1 MESDWPGEKYC
12 IELDYVVLKFV
23 DINNDRLKHRLST
36 SFVGDWDEHL
46 DRRLVSIEL
55 KKKYQQLENEKFPAL
70 AASTRSSGLTH
81 DYSLKLREEAAL
93 AMIGKEEGVAFAEH
107 ALCLRLWKDGW
118 DSNVTAT
125 SFLIMFECLYKYK
138 KENKDLRS
146 LILTTDNLFELFAD
160 GNHED
165 SQDRCLNLKAN
176 AAIAQKDWVLAA
188 NAYEKL
194 VRVREMRF
202 GIGSAKA
209 SEAYVCL
216 GQVYGKAKKWNE
228 SYALLKQGYNSYLST
243 LGENHKETKLSK
255 KMLADSLLE
264 VGQFSESEMHYLLLP
279 SAFESQ
285 TMDGKQNDGKD
296 SSNERDKALI
306 KLYQLLETK

>member
-1 MESDWPGEKYC
+1 
-12 IELDYVVLKFV
+12 
-23 DINNDRLKHRLST
+23 
-36 SFVGDWDEHL
+36 
-46 DRRLVSIEL
+46 
-55 KKKYQQLENEKFPAL
+55 
-70 AASTRSSGLTH
+70 
-81 DYSLKLREEAAL
+81 
-93 AMIGKEEGVAFAEH
+93 
-107 ALCLRLWKDGW
+107 
-118 DSNVTAT
+118 
-125 SFLIMFECLYKYK
+125 
-138 KENKDLRS
+138 
-146 LILTTDNLFELFAD
+146 
-160 GNHED
+160 
-165 SQDRCLNLKAN
+165 
-176 AAIAQKDWVLAA
+176 
-188 NAYEKL
+188 
-194 VRVREMRF
+194 MRF

-296 SSNERDKALI
+296 SSNERDKNSDKIVSATGNKMNGVEQGLD
-306 KLYQLLETK
+306 LDPTNYF

>member
-1 MESDWPGEKYC
+1 MESDWPGETYS

-23 DINNDRLKHRLST
+23 NVNHDRLKHCLST
-36 SFVGDWDEHL
+36 SFVSDWDDHL

-55 KKKYQQLENEKFPAL
+55 KKKYQRLEIEKFPAL

-107 ALCLRLWKDGW
+107 ALCLRLWKEGW
-118 DSNVTAT
+118 DSSATAT

-146 LILTTDNLFELFAD
+146 LILTTENLFELFAD

-165 SQDRCLNLKAN
+165 SKDRCLNLKAN
-176 AAIAQKDWVLAA
+176 AAIAQEDWLLAA

-228 SYALLKQGYNSYLST
+228 SYTLLKQGYNSYSLT
-243 LGENHKETKLSK
+243 LGENHKETKLAK
-255 KMLADSLLE
+255 KLLADSLME
-264 VGQFSESEMHYLLLP
+264 VGQFSESEMYYLLLP
-279 SAFESQ
+279 STFESQ
-285 TMDGKQNDGKD
+285 FMDGKQSDSEG
-296 SSNERDKALI
+296 SSNERDKALM
-306 KLYQLLETK
+306 KLYRLLETR